1 MKNKKHQK
9 KEEEESSEFK
19 QKLEDDKGSTKEQN
33 TPAGTGLSMSLEDI
47 FDPGELFDAGYTD
60 RPFEELVLIANEIA
74 PFKPVRIVKYWT
86 WFDIQ
91 FSNKIIARFAAEG
104 LKPVMLMADE
114 ILYDSTQPE
123 SVGHW
128 VRTSPL
134 LKFHLPGA
142 FETRN
147 RIYMMVDAGRRKS
160 VSPAFIASLH

>member
-9 KEEEESSEFK
+9 KEEGESSELK
-19 QKLEDDKGSTKEQN
+19 QKVEDDQGAVKEQN
-33 TPAGTGLSMSLEDI
+33 TPTSTGLSMSLEEV
-47 FDPGELFDAGYTD
+47 FDPGEWFDVGYTD

-91 FSNKIIARFAAEG
+91 CGEKAIQRYAAEG
-104 LKPVMLMADE
+104 FQPIMLKADE

-123 SVGHW
+123 SIGHW
-128 VRTSPL
+128 VRTSLL
-134 LKFHLPGA
+134 LKFHSPGA

-147 RIYMMVDAGRRKS
+147 RIYMMIDPGRRKS
-160 VSPAFIASLH
+160 VSPAFIASLY